1 MANANSVEK
10 NLENQQKTLAENESL
25 FDNIPNEQS
34 KYLAPKKTKTLIKKQ
49 KISDKENIAL
59 SSVRT
64 TKDDEKQKESL
75 IKSKKRV
82 KKFGEVFTPE
92 FIVKQM
98 CDLCE
103 PTISQVDKKV
113 FEPTCGNGN
122 FLVEILNR
130 KLNSVPDFYAKI
142 KKQKNARSKKAQA
155 EIYEFCLILA
165 ISNVYAVDIQEDNI
179 EESRERL
186 KEVVYKHIKNIKN
199 SFFFL
204 ETIDKILSSNIIVG
218 NTLTQK
224 NELKFF
230 DLKPNFDNL
239 TFEISEH
246 SLQDIEKAYSKT
258 KSANLENLTDVMSQ
272 MRASPA
278 KPKTKNILK

>member
-34 KYLAPKKTKTLIKKQ
+34 KDLAPKKTKTLIKKQ

-103 PTISQVDKKV
+103 PTISQVDRKV

-130 KLNSVPDFYAKI
+130 KLN
-142 KKQKNARSKKAQA
+142 
-155 EIYEFCLILA
+155 
-165 ISNVYAVDIQEDNI
+165 
-179 EESRERL
+179 
-186 KEVVYKHIKNIKN
+186 
-199 SFFFL
+199 
-204 ETIDKILSSNIIVG
+204 
-218 NTLTQK
+218 
-224 NELKFF
+224 
-230 DLKPNFDNL
+230 
-239 TFEISEH
+239 
-246 SLQDIEKAYSKT
+246 
-258 KSANLENLTDVMSQ
+258 
-272 MRASPA
+272 
-278 KPKTKNILK
+278 